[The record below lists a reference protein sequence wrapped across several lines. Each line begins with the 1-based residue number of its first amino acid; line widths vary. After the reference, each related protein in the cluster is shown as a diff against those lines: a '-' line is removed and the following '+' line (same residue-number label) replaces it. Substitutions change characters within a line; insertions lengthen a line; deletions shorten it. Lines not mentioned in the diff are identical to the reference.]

1 MSEDVK
7 DNMTTLDAEAHKP
20 SSRTIALYLWL
31 VVVAA
36 LVMGIPTLRGT
47 FIGGDDHRLVLNHVL
62 VNHPSLA
69 HAVELFQII
78 HRDLYQP
85 IPLLSFSFEFWIA
98 EQFNLFADG
107 VDSGAWLFHLTN
119 VLLHVCNA
127 CLVFCVVS
135 RLSKTR
141 FGHRAYMIAFITA
154 LGFAVHP
161 LQVEVV
167 AWINGRMMLLSTLF
181 ALGAIASL
189 QRWYTARRG
198 WWAIATL
205 LCVLFCAISKIR
217 VGLPLLLLI
226 VPLVQRKKLD
236 RSFGLLWGIAVVI
249 TGVFVWVNVG
259 ATSQAGMFEGA
270 RTHMLGSTIVRALL
284 SLAWYFEH
292 YVWPV
297 GLASWYPA
305 PGNVHWLEGRT
316 FIALAKV
323 IPAFVLAGLLAKRYW
338 DAAMAF
344 GWFLVTIAVTLQL
357 VPTRNTLAADRYMYL
372 PIIGLLWFT
381 SLAIV
386 LFYENLL
393 RRVDKS
399 AANLTL
405 YTCGGA
411 MVVAMLAM
419 SWHVSYFY
427 EAPLRKS
434 QRLASLFEGFP
445 HVHERLAWAYY
456 NDEQYEKAI
465 AEAEREFV
473 HEQDVKLMGDA
484 QQAIAASQF
493 KLGMVDVAI
502 ATLQQ
507 AMENDPKS
515 ASIRHRLATIFQ
527 EIGPLDKAIDY
538 FEQAIEIAPLKNPWI
553 NQLGQIYRDQGRADD
568 ARRLYEQAVQNNA
581 YEVPAI
587 LALAELD
594 IAQATPSSYGAAV
607 SRLETLLS
615 WMPENITARINLGVA
630 HATLGHKEK
639 AMRAYHEVLQ
649 QDPENFFAKMNLSQL
664 LFAQVQ
670 DGDVSSAS
678 TMLEAISSGKNASRD
693 FPLLRATR
701 ALIYFHQGNFVRAAS
716 LVSTLTGS
724 DPDSVD
730 ARKRLQQA
738 LGNWGMKH
746 PEQPWTLCVASE
758 LWLADG
764 QVQHARKF
772 VELCG
777 QQCNSPDCQK
787 FIADFRRRLDAL
799 N

>member
-1 MSEDVK
+1 MSEDVTEK
-7 DNMTTLDAEAHKP
+7 IDSLKADAAQA
-20 SSRTIALYLWL
+20 STRAIATYLIL
-31 VVVAA
+31 IATAA
-36 LVMGIPTLRGT
+36 LVMGMPTLRGT

-62 VNHPSLA
+62 VNHPSLT
-69 HAVELFQII
+69 HAVELFRII

-107 VDSGAWLFHLTN
+107 VDAGAWLFHLTN

-127 CLVFCVVS
+127 LLVFFVVR
-135 RLSKTR
+135 RLSR
-141 FGHRAYMIAFITA
+141 NQSGGRGCLIAFIA
-154 LGFAVHP
+154 AMGFAVHP

-181 ALGAIASL
+181 ALGAMASL
-189 QRWYTARRG
+189 QQWYTARRAR
-198 WWAIATL
+198 WAVMTL
-205 LCVLFCAISKIR
+205 LCVLFCSISKIR

-226 VPLVQRKKLD
+226 VPLVQRHKLD
-236 RSFGLLWGIAVVI
+236 RSFAWLWGIAVGV
-249 TGVFVWVNVG
+249 TGIFVWVNIG

-270 RTHMLGSTIVRALL
+270 RTHMLGSTVVRALL

-316 FIALAKV
+316 FVALAKT
-323 IPAFVLAGLLAKRYW
+323 IPVFVLVGLWARRSRS
-338 DAAMAF
+338 AALAF

-372 PIIGLLWFT
+372 PIIGLLWLT
-381 SLAIV
+381 ALAMV
-386 LFYENLL
+386 YFYEYLM
-393 RRVDKS
+393 RRVGRR
-399 AANLTL
+399 AAHVTL
-405 YTCGGA
+405 FACGGA
-411 MVVAMLAM
+411 LVVSMLAM
-419 SWHVSYFY
+419 SWHVAWFY
-427 EAPLRKS
+427 ELPLRKS

-456 NDEQYEKAI
+456 NDDQFEKAI
-465 AEAEREFV
+465 AEAEQEFV
-473 HEQDVKLMGDA
+473 HEHDDKLIGDA
-484 QQAIAASQF
+484 LQAIAASQF
-493 KLGMVDVAI
+493 KLGLVTEAI
-502 ATLQQ
+502 ATLHK
-507 AMENDPKS
+507 AMVRDPKS
-515 ASIRHRLATIFQ
+515 ASVDHRLATIYQ

-538 FEQAIEIAPLKNPWI
+538 FEQAIEKAPLKNPWI

-568 ARRLYEQAVQNNA
+568 ARRMYEQAVRNNA

-594 IAQATPSSYGAAV
+594 IAQATPVSYVAAID
-607 SRLETLLS
+607 RLKILVS

-630 HATLGHKEK
+630 QATLGKKQE

-649 QDPENFFAKMNLSQL
+649 QDPENIFATLNLSQL
-664 LFAQVQ
+664 LFDQVQ
-670 DGDVSSAS
+670 AGDVANAS
-678 TMLEAISSGKNASRD
+678 VMLDTISSDRD
-693 FPLLRATR
+693 VPLVRATR
-701 ALIYFHQGNFVRAAS
+701 ALIDFHEGNFVQAAS

-724 DPDSVD
+724 DSDSVD

-738 LGNWGMKH
+738 LGNWGMQY

-764 QVQHARKF
+764 QVEYARKF
-772 VELCG
+772 VDLCG
-777 QQCNSPDCQK
+777 QQCNATDCQN
-787 FIADFRRRLDAL
+787 FIAGFRRRLDAVD
-799 N
+799 